1 GPDSPWEGSLD
12 MFSIKHFRAKA
23 QLISGHSCQLVQ
35 ALPDVIRSAGRLPPS
50 HVWDLLDSMGP
61 SKAKDICVIR
71 LCPHGSRDIQNYR
84 LLYSYLN
91 NKQCHCLATV
101 QQVKMVLLPL
111 PAFEPLPA
119 RLRPLGGPGLEITH
133 TSLLLAVL
141 FPKDALPD

>member
-1 GPDSPWEGSLD
+1 
-12 MFSIKHFRAKA
+12 M
-23 QLISGHSCQLVQ
+23 
-35 ALPDVIRSAGRLPPS
+35 
-50 HVWDLLDSMGP
+50 
-61 SKAKDICVIR
+61 IR

-119 RLRPLGGPGLEITH
+119 RLRPLGGPGENHLHAQIELRAARAEADPD
-133 TSLLLAVL
+133 SLQQ
-141 FPKDALPD
+141 K